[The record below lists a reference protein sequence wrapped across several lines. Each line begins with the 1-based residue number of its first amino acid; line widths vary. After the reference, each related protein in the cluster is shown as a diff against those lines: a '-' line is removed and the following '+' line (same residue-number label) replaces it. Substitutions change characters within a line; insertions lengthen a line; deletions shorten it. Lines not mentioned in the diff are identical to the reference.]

1 MYYGP
6 YPTELY
12 RQLKSEHLSDK
23 SIKIC
28 RWYFVWFATKNLY
41 NLKIVKKTRR
51 GVLL

>member
-1 MYYGP
+1 MPNMYYGP

-28 RWYFVWFATKNLY
+28 R
-41 NLKIVKKTRR
+41 
-51 GVLL
+51 